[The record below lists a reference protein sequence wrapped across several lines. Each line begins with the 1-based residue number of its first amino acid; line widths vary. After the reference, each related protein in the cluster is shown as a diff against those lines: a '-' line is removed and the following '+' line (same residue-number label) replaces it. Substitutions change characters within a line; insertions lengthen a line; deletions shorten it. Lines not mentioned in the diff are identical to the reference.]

1 MLLIYKAWHVAEL
14 HQFIITKLTIFAFL
28 YSSDF
33 KTNEKKIMGQ
43 LDDLAKVA
51 GAKKKKGDMKGA
63 VEGTEAIREWVS
75 GQIT

>member
-1 MLLIYKAWHVAEL
+1 MKGTNKEMQSTVAKYYDTLI
-14 HQFIITKLTIFAFL
+14 
-28 YSSDF
+28 SDF

-63 VEGTEAIREWVS
+63 VEGTEAIREW
-75 GQIT
+75 

>member
-1 MLLIYKAWHVAEL
+1 MLLSLQAWHVAVL
-14 HQFIITKLTIFAFL
+14 HHLNLTKLTIFSFL

-75 GQIT
+75 GQIA